1 MFVDAITGKREKMK
15 KHTIL
20 FIAVT
25 LALTPLVWADRTPLN
40 PGWNMFSPQQDV
52 EMGQQTSQEAEQ
64 QLNMLNNSRVDRY
77 LNDLGLKLSA
87 KAPGERYP
95 YQFKAVNDRDINAF
109 ALPGGFLYINRGIIE
124 AADNEAQL
132 AGVIAHEISHVALRH
147 GTNQASKAYI
157 AQVPLAIL
165 GGALGGNNSTKAVL
179 AQIGAGFAVDSVLL
193 KYSRTAETQADILGT
208 QILYD
213 AGYDPRAM
221 GQFLRKL
228 RDSSQG
234 GPPTFLSSHPDPE
247 NRDERVEVE
256 IANLGGFKGNLKTD
270 SNEFQDIKRYAS
282 GLTGP
287 PATNGTS
294 VAQGNTPTGQTV
306 TSGLRIL
313 NASYGAKDRFI
324 DVTQRMQSSVQNNR
338 LNLQVTN
345 SSMGGDPIGEPKT
358 LLLRYEWAGRTY
370 DIAVPE
376 KQQISIPT
384 EQQVSGTNSLPV
396 ASGLRILNASYGA
409 KDKFIDVTQ
418 RLQSSVQ
425 NNRLNL
431 QVTNSSMGRDPNDG
445 EAKALLLRYEWAGR
459 TYDIAIPEKQWIS
472 IPTEEQQSANN
483 TQAGAQPDLPSSSW
497 RTFENSV
504 IQIQYP
510 DNWNAFGP
518 GDISI
523 TISPDRGIVD
533 DGQGNKAL
541 AYGLIVNIYEPII
554 NSRSGQQLQSEG
566 YRLPSGTSRSSEQD
580 QQLLENDTSSLID
593 ELRHTNSGMRIVN
606 QVDNF
611 RVDGQWAL
619 STYLSNTS
627 PTGGSEMNWLV
638 TMRHPEGL
646 LFLVFVA
653 PDRDFRN
660 YEKTFQSMLYSVRFR

>member
-1 MFVDAITGKREKMK
+1 MFVDVVNGKREKMK
-15 KHTIL
+15 KYTIL
-20 FIAVT
+20 FITVT
-25 LALTPLVWADRTPLN
+25 LALAPLVWADRTELN
-40 PGWNMFSPQQDV
+40 PGFNMFSPQQDV
-52 EMGQQTSQEAEQ
+52 EVGQQTSQEAEQ
-64 QLNMLNNSRVDRY
+64 QLKMLNNSRVDRY
-77 LNDLGLKLSA
+77 LNDLGRKLAA
-87 KAPGERYP
+87 KAPGEKYP

-165 GGALGGNNSTKAVL
+165 GGALGSNSTGAVL

-193 KYSRTAETQADILGT
+193 KYSRTAESQADVLGT

-228 RDSSQG
+228 AASSQG
-234 GPPTFLSSHPDPE
+234 GPPTFFSSHPDPE
-247 NRDERVEVE
+247 NRDERVEAE
-256 IANLGGFKGNLKTD
+256 IVNLGGYKSNLKTD

-294 VAQGNTPTGQTV
+294 VAQGNTGTGQTV
-306 TSGLRIL
+306 ASGLRIL

-345 SSMGGDPIGEPKT
+345 SSMGGDPIGEAKT

-384 EQQVSGTNSLPV
+384 EQQMSGTNSQTV
-396 ASGLRILNASYGA
+396 TYGLRILNASYGA
-409 KDKFIDVTQ
+409 KDRFIDVTQ
-418 RLQSSVQ
+418 LMQSSVQ

-431 QVTNSSMGRDPNDG
+431 QVSNSTMGRDPYNG

-459 TYDIAIPEKQWIS
+459 TYDIAVPENQQIS
-472 IPTEEQQSANN
+472 IPTDQQVSVNN
-483 TQAGAQPDLPSSSW
+483 PQAGAQPDSPSSSW

-504 IQIQYP
+504 LQIQYP
-510 DNWNAFGP
+510 ENWNAFGP
-518 GDISI
+518 GDVSV
-523 TISPDRGIVD
+523 TISPERGIVD

-554 NSRSGQQLQSEG
+554 NSRSGQQLQSDG
-566 YRLPSGTSRSSEQD
+566 YALPSGTSRSTKQD
-580 QQLLENDTSSLID
+580 QQLLENDTSKLID

-619 STYLSNTS
+619 STYLSNAS

-653 PDRDFRN
+653 PDSAFRN